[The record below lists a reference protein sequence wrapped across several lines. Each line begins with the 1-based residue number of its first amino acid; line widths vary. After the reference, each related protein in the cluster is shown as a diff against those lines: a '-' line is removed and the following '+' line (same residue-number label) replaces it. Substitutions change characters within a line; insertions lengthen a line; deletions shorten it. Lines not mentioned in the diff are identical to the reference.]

1 LLINLVGYVRR
12 HHLALVALFFA
23 LGGSA
28 YAATTLPPA
37 SVGTKQIRD
46 HAVTLAKIS
55 TAARSGLRG
64 RQGPQGARG
73 LQGPQGAQGL
83 QGVQGNTGSQG
94 APGPTASASNTI
106 SPNANSIPGSD
117 TPQISTTITTSFA
130 SRIVVNASLSLT
142 KSAGTGDVVCQPQIA
157 PSSSSTF
164 TSFSEPMYAAD
175 PLVTSNYYTV
185 MPVTGAVAEPAGS
198 YQIQIVCHTGAPTWS
213 LVDAAITAV
222 ATAQ

>member
-55 TAARSGLRG
+55 TAARSALRG

-73 LQGPQGAQGL
+73 LQGL
-83 QGVQGNTGSQG
+83 QGVQGSTGNQG
-94 APGPTASASNTI
+94 GPGPTASASNTI

-117 TPQISTTITTSFA
+117 TPQISMTITTSFA
-130 SRIVVNASLSLT
+130 SRIIVNASLSLT

-164 TSFSEPMYAAD
+164 ASFSQPMYAAD
-175 PLVTSNYYTV
+175 PPATSNYYTV
-185 MPVTGAVAEPAGS
+185 MPVTGAVAEPPGT
-198 YQIQIVCHTGAPTWS
+198 YQIQVVCHTGAPTWS
-213 LVDAAITAV
+213 LVDAAITAI